1 MGMNPDQRQ
10 RATLISKTLRL
21 ILEPGQVTELRALDV
36 VAPMYRTPHT
46 VSGYFDDPDKLAE
59 VAVQIPSAK
68 GVYFIPNPINPALL
82 ARAANRARPVGK
94 EPTTSD
100 TDIIARHWLLIDAD
114 PKRPSG
120 ISSSNA
126 EHEAALKKVIEIREV
141 FTKEGW
147 PLPILGDSGNGGHLL
162 YRIDL
167 SWKDGDLIQHCL
179 EALAFRFDDP
189 EVTIDQKVFNPAR
202 IWKLYGTWACK
213 GDSTPDRPH
222 RLSHI
227 IEAPDVLVPV
237 SRKLLE
243 VLASSVPTPPAI
255 EKKTYNGSKGKT
267 APFFDLERWIA
278 EHNLEVV
285 GPIDWKDGKKWI
297 FPVCPW
303 NSSHTNRSAFIV
315 QLSNGAISAGCHH
328 NGCKEND
335 WHRLRDRVEPA
346 WREKREVAQSQSRPS
361 STDIPPFA
369 QKISVASITGQQ
381 NRQETEG
388 GHDEIDTSSWPDPIS
403 REAYYGLAGD
413 VVRTIEPHTEA
424 DPVALLT
431 QTLISFGN
439 IIGRTAY
446 FIAEADYHYLNM
458 FGVLVGISSKGRKG
472 SSWGHIRRIFG
483 AVDPRFK
490 ERVSSGLSSGEGL
503 IFAVRDPTTKT
514 EPVREKGKQTGKY
527 EEIIEDQGIEDK
539 RRIVLESEYAQVLK
553 VLSREGNTLS
563 PIIRQAWDTGDLC
576 SLTKNNRIKASNAH
590 ISIIGHITKDELRR
604 YLTETECGNGFGNRF
619 LWLCVRRSK
628 LLPEG
633 GRIQEVDFAPLIRR
647 LDEAIQF
654 ASKIGEM
661 KKNEEARKLW
671 IEVYP
676 DLSEGKPGLLGAITG
691 RGEAQVMRIACI
703 YALLDLS
710 SIIRVEH
717 LLAALAVWKYAFASC
732 KFIFGDSLG
741 DPDAD
746 ELLKAIRTSS
756 DGLSQKEI
764 IEEVFSRNKT
774 SKQIGRILSV
784 LLEYGLI
791 RKEIFRPK
799 DGSVGGKS
807 AVRFFALRA

>member
-1 MGMNPDQRQ
+1 MNPDQRQ
-10 RATLISKTLRL
+10 RAAQISKALRI

-36 VAPMYRTPHT
+36 IAPNYRAPHT

-59 VAVQIPSAK
+59 AAAQISSAK
-68 GVYFIPNPINPALL
+68 GIYFIPNPVNPALL
-82 ARAANRARPVGK
+82 ARAANRIRPVGK

-100 TDIIARHWLLIDAD
+100 TDIIARHWLLVDID
-114 PKRPSG
+114 PKRPAG
-120 ISSSNA
+120 ISSSEA
-126 EHEAALKKVIEIREV
+126 EHEAALKKGRQIQKVLSE
-141 FTKEGW
+141 KNW
-147 PLPILGDSGNGGHLL
+147 PIPILGDSGNGGHLL

-167 SWKDGDLIQHCL
+167 PLDDKGLVQKCL
-179 EALAFRFDDP
+179 EALAFWFDDP
-189 EVTIDQKVFNPAR
+189 YVTIDQKVFNPAR

-213 GDSTPDRPH
+213 GDSTLDRPH
-222 RLSHI
+222 RLSCI
-227 IEAPDVLVPV
+227 IEAPNNLIPV
-237 SRKLLE
+237 FRELLE
-243 VLASSVPTPPAI
+243 TLAASIPTLPI
-255 EKKTYNGSKGKT
+255 TEKKTHPGNKSKLE
-267 APFFDLERWIA
+267 ASFDLERWII
-278 EHNLEVV
+278 EHNLEVT
-285 GPIDWKDGKKWI
+285 GPTDWKDGKKWI

-328 NGCKEND
+328 NSCQGNTWPK
-335 WHRLRDRVEPA
+335 LREQVEPSV
-346 WREKREVAQSQSRPS
+346 REKQGTSQSQTNVSHS
-361 STDIPPFA
+361 LKQNALTSVVKQEDS
-369 QKISVASITGQQ
+369 QKEVDDQDEKV
-381 NRQETEG
+381 ETP
-388 GHDEIDTSSWPDPIS
+388 SWPDPIS
-403 REAYYGLAGD
+403 EKAYYGLAGD
-413 VVRTIEPHTEA
+413 IVQTIEPHTEA
-424 DPVALLT
+424 DSVALLI

-439 IIGRTAY
+439 TIGRSAY
-446 FIAEADYHYLNM
+446 FIAEADNHYLNM

-503 IFAVRDPTTKT
+503 IFAVRDSTIKM
-514 EPVREKGKQTGKY
+514 EPVREKGKRTGKY

-539 RRIVLESEYAQVLK
+539 RRIVFESEYAQVLK

-563 PIIRQAWDTGDLC
+563 SVIRQAWDTGDLG
-576 SLTKNNRIKASNAH
+576 SLTKNNRVKASDAH
-590 ISIIGHITKDELRR
+590 ISIIGHVTKEELCR

-633 GRIQEVDFAPLIRR
+633 GKIQEVDFTSLVQR
-647 LDEAIQF
+647 LAQAIQF

-661 KKNEEARKLW
+661 KKDKEAKKLW

-676 DLSEGKPGLLGAITG
+676 DLSEGKPGLLGAMTG
-691 RGEAQVMRIACI
+691 RAEAQVMRLACI

-710 SIIRVEH
+710 AVIQVEH
-717 LLAALAVWKYAFASC
+717 LLAALAVWKYAYASC

-741 DPDAD
+741 DPEAD
-746 ELLKAIRTSS
+746 ELLKAIRAAS

-764 IEEVFSRNKT
+764 IHEVFNRNKT

-784 LLEYGLI
+784 LLEHGLI
-791 RKEIFRPK
+791 GKNFCRLK
-799 DGSVGGKS
+799 DGSVGGKP
-807 AVRFFALRA
+807 ALRYFALRP